1 MNRPCLWGRHGGLLM
16 RLGGSIESGTFARI
30 LVAVNEGPQ
39 RKDLVQLLRKIQN
52 LEVDIV
58 DDLSLVSPNDI
69 RRTDFLIAWYASLQ
83 KLRESGANAYVQ
95 ISRRARVIVALTSD
109 RLLEAAGTLHLADS
123 WLFTDLTLEH
133 LPDVIQLSKSGYTL
147 MPPELGATF
156 GLDELRLNLVRRLSE
171 SELHVLSELSLGSR
185 NRDIARALHV
195 SEAQAKSLVRS
206 VLGKLHFRNRTEAG
220 VFMARQQ
227 WRVEPRTIN

>member
-1 MNRPCLWGRHGGLLM
+1 MQVGDYAEPRK
-16 RLGGSIESGTFARI
+16 FARL
-30 LVAVNEGPQ
+30 LVAVSEGSE
-39 RKDLVQLLRKIQN
+39 RASLLEILRQIPN
-52 LEVDIV
+52 LEIDVV

-69 RRTDFLIAWYASLQ
+69 RRTDYLIAWYASLQ

-133 LPDVIQLSKSGYTL
+133 LSDVIQLSKSGYTL
-147 MPPELGATF
+147 MPPELGASF
-156 GLDELRLNLVRRLSE
+156 GLDELRLNLVQRLSDG
-171 SELHVLSELSLGSR
+171 ELRVLRELSVGRR
-185 NRDIARALHV
+185 NRDIARTMGV

-227 WRVEPRTIN
+227 WRDSSLGDSQRPH

>member
-1 MNRPCLWGRHGGLLM
+1 MNLVDH
-16 RLGGSIESGTFARI
+16 IEARAFARV
-30 LVAVNEGPQ
+30 LVAVGEGKE
-39 RKDLVQLLRKIQN
+39 RSDLLRLLKDMPQ
-52 LEVDIV
+52 LEIDVV
-58 DDLSLVSPNDI
+58 EDLSLVSQNDI
-69 RRTDFLIAWYASLQ
+69 RRTDFLIAWYSSLQ

-109 RLLEAAGTLHLADS
+109 RLLEAAGTLHLADA

-133 LPDVIQLSKSGYTL
+133 LPEVIELSSSGYTL
-147 MPPELGATF
+147 MPPALGATF
-156 GLDELRLNLVRRLSE
+156 GLDELRLNLVQRLSE
-171 SELHVLSELSLGSR
+171 SEVQVLRQLSVGQR
-185 NRDIARALHV
+185 NRDIARSMGV

-227 WRVEPRTIN
+227 WRDGFSRVAAARVG

>member
-1 MNRPCLWGRHGGLLM
+1 MNLVDH
-16 RLGGSIESGTFARI
+16 IEARAFARV
-30 LVAVNEGPQ
+30 LVAVGEGKE
-39 RKDLVQLLRKIQN
+39 RSDLLRLLNDMAQ
-52 LEVDIV
+52 LEIDVV
-58 DDLSLVSPNDI
+58 EDLSLVSQNDI
-69 RRTDFLIAWYASLQ
+69 RRTDFLIAWYSSLQ

-109 RLLEAAGTLHLADS
+109 RLLEAAGTLHLADA

-133 LPDVIQLSKSGYTL
+133 LPEVIELSSSGYTL

-156 GLDELRLNLVRRLSE
+156 GLDELRLNLVQRLSE
-171 SELHVLSELSLGSR
+171 SEMYVLRQLSVGQR
-185 NRDIARALHV
+185 NRDIARTMGV

-227 WRVEPRTIN
+227 WRKDFQPYDQPAQVV

>member
-1 MNRPCLWGRHGGLLM
+1 M
-16 RLGGSIESGTFARI
+16 RLTNGAEGAFARV
-30 LVAVNEGPQ
+30 LVAVNDGPQ
-39 RKDLVQLLRKIQN
+39 RKDLLLLLKQITN
-52 LEVDIV
+52 LEIDVV
-58 DDLSLVSPNDI
+58 DDLSMVSPNDI
-69 RRTDFLIAWYASLQ
+69 RRTDYLIAWYASLQ

-123 WLFTDLTLEH
+123 WLFTDLTLRH

-156 GLDELRLNLVRRLSE
+156 GLDELRLNLVRRLNPSE
-171 SELHVLSELSLGSR
+171 MRVLEELSLGRR
-185 NRDIARALHV
+185 NRDIAGALGV

-220 VFMARQQ
+220 VFMARQH
-227 WRVEPRTIN
+227 WRGGEPQAVERAVPR

>member
-1 MNRPCLWGRHGGLLM
+1 M
-16 RLGGSIESGTFARI
+16 RLANSGEGAFARV
-30 LVAVNEGPQ
+30 LVAVNDGPQ
-39 RKDLVQLLRKIQN
+39 RKDLLALLKQISN
-52 LEVDIV
+52 LDIDVV
-58 DDLSLVSPNDI
+58 DDLSMVSPNDI
-69 RRTDFLIAWYASLQ
+69 RRTDYLIAWYAALQ
-83 KLRESGANAYVQ
+83 KLRENGANIYVQ

-123 WLFTDLTLEH
+123 WLFTDLSLQH
-133 LPDVIQLSKSGYTL
+133 LPDVIRLSRSGYTL

-156 GLDELRLNLVRRLSE
+156 GLDELRLNLVRRLNS
-171 SELHVLSELSLGSR
+171 SELRVLEELSLGRR
-185 NRDIARALHV
+185 NRDIARALGV

-227 WRVEPRTIN
+227 WRGDEPTAN

>member
-1 MNRPCLWGRHGGLLM
+1 MQLADRMETRK
-16 RLGGSIESGTFARI
+16 FARV
-30 LVAVNEGPQ
+30 LVAVNEGKE
-39 RKDLVQLLRKIQN
+39 RRDLLKLLATMN
-52 LEVDIV
+52 HLEIDVV

-123 WLFTDLTLEH
+123 WLFTDLTMEH
-133 LPDVIQLSKSGYTL
+133 LSDVIELSSSGYTL

-156 GLDELRLNLVRRLSE
+156 GLDELRLNLVQRLNE
-171 SELHVLSELSLGSR
+171 SELQVLRELSVGQR
-185 NRDIARALHV
+185 NRDIARAMGV
-195 SEAQAKSLVRS
+195 SEAQAKSLVRG

-227 WRVEPRTIN
+227 WRDGFPNREVH